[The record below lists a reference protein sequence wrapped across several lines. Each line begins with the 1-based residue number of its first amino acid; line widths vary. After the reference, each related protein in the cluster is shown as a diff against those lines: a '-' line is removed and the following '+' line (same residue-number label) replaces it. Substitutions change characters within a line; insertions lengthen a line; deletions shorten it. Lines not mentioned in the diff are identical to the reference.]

1 MRGLGIGLDRVPQTQ
16 GGLIT
21 QANLGGQFLCG
32 FALTNAP
39 QEQHDLHRRQMRL
52 VKDRAAVQVVRRSAT
67 RAAIRRQITA
77 PRTSKDAG
85 LRDQVL
91 AAWTFQL
98 TRMKM
103 LNDPSNTTLVI
114 KEIGNWEFHAP
125 SLPAPHTFAR

>member
-1 MRGLGIGLDRVPQTQ
+1 LGIGLDRVPQTQ

-32 FALTNAP
+32 FTLTNST

-52 VKDRAAVQVVRRSAT
+52 LKDRAAVQVVRRSAA

-77 PRTSKDAG
+77 ARTPKDAS
-85 LRDQVL
+85 LRDQAL
-91 AAWTFQL
+91 AAWTSQL
-98 TRMKM
+98 ARMKM
-103 LNDPSNTTLVI
+103 LNDPSNTTRVI